1 MFFRK
6 KLLSPL
12 EEQRLI
18 RAIQE
23 AELMTSGEIRVH
35 IEHVCKE
42 DPLTTCKKK
51 FEELQMHKTKE
62 RNGILLYLAIK
73 SKSFAVWGDEGIHQN
88 VNDEFWENIKDC
100 ALTHFKSGNLLLG
113 METVVKL
120 CGEKLK
126 FYFPIQSDD
135 KNELPNDI
143 TYN

>member
-6 KLLSPL
+6 KPFTPF
-12 EEQRLI
+12 EEERLI

-23 AELMTSGEIRVH
+23 AELMTSGEIRIH
-35 IEHVCKE
+35 IEAVCKE
-42 DPLTTCKKK
+42 DPLLACKKK
-51 FEELQMHKTKE
+51 FEQLEMHHTKQ
-62 RNGILLYLAIK
+62 RNGILFYLALK
-73 SKSFAVWGDEGIHQN
+73 SKSFAVWGDEGIHQK
-88 VNDEFWENIKDC
+88 VNDEFWESIKDC

-126 FYFPIQSDD
+126 FYFPTQADD